1 LSVGYLLPSREFP
14 RNGADGVT
22 NSESCC
28 RGAEGTFTIVKGE
41 AIFGEFEKV
50 WWPNSISGDDVL
62 EKKLKGLQLFKQ
74 EQQGINFVIREPIP
88 QKRKIIKPTKAIP
101 KRLQILLNQPL
112 TLAMKETLGF
122 LLEEERT
129 LSK

>member
-1 LSVGYLLPSREFP
+1 MSFVYLLPSREFP

-22 NSESCC
+22 NSGSCC
-28 RGAEGTFTIVKGE
+28 GGAEGTFTMVMEE
-41 AIFGEFEKV
+41 AIFGEFGKGQ
-50 WWPNSISGDDVL
+50 WPNSISGDVL
-62 EKKLKGLQLFKQ
+62 VRKLKGLQLVKQ
-74 EQQGINFVIREPIP
+74 EEQGINFMIREPIP

-112 TLAMKETLGF
+112 TLAMKETSGF
-122 LLEEERT
+122 FLEEERT

>member
-1 LSVGYLLPSREFP
+1 MSFVYLLPSREFP

-22 NSESCC
+22 NSGSCC
-28 RGAEGTFTIVKGE
+28 GGAEGTFTMVMEE
-41 AIFGEFEKV
+41 AIFGEFGKGR
-50 WWPNSISGDDVL
+50 WPNSISGDVL
-62 EKKLKGLQLFKQ
+62 VRKLKGLQLVKQ
-74 EQQGINFVIREPIP
+74 EEQGINFMIREPIP
-88 QKRKIIKPTKAIP
+88 QKQKIIKPTKAIP

>member
-1 LSVGYLLPSREFP
+1 M
-14 RNGADGVT
+14 
-22 NSESCC
+22 
-28 RGAEGTFTIVKGE
+28 GE
-41 AIFGEFEKV
+41 AIFGEFGKG
-50 WWPNSISGDDVL
+50 WWPNSISGDVL
-62 EKKLKGLQLFKQ
+62 VKKLKGLQLFKQ

-101 KRLQILLNQPL
+101 KRLQILLSQPL
-112 TLAMKETLGF
+112 NLAMKETSGF